1 MRADRD
7 FLGHVGRRS
16 LFLTRLAPMPEAL
29 AQCVCVSV
37 WTVLT
42 ALPTRQ
48 LGSRRSLAQGSGS
61 AQAFCLPITWL
72 FPFLCLAA

>member
-1 MRADRD
+1 MRADTV
-7 FLGHVGRRS
+7 FLGHVGRQS
-16 LFLTRLAPMPEAL
+16 LFLTRLALMSEAL
-29 AQCVCVSV
+29 AQCVVSV

-48 LGSRRSLAQGSGS
+48 FGSRRSLAQGSGS
-61 AQAFCLPITWL
+61 AQAFCLQITWL